1 MSGHSK
7 WSQIKRA
14 KGAADSKKGAA
25 FTRIARLITLAAR
38 EGGDVTMNF
47 KLRLAL
53 DKAKEVNMPKDT
65 IDRAI
70 KRGTGELNDGTQL
83 EEITYEGY
91 GPGSVPIIVETITDN
106 RNRTASDVRHLFSSL
121 GGKQGELGSVQWMFD
136 KRGVIY
142 LDRPE
147 TSDARDALELAA
159 IDAGAEDVKDR
170 GDHFEVITL
179 PENIDAAKQA
189 LGSLATIAESGI
201 ELVAKTPM
209 SLSGEPQEK
218 LHHLIEALEE
228 HEDVKAVFTA
238 EA

>member
-7 WSQIKRA
+7 WAQIKRA

-38 EGGDVTMNF
+38 EGGDANMNF

-53 DKAKEVNMPKDT
+53 DKAKEVNMPKET

-83 EEITYEGY
+83 EEIIYEGY

-106 RNRTASDVRHLFSSL
+106 RNRTASDIRHLFSSL

-142 LDRPE
+142 LERPE
-147 TSDARDALELAA
+147 AQEDRDAIELAA
-159 IDAGAEDVKDR
+159 IDAGAEDVRDK
-170 GDHFEVITL
+170 GDHFEVITMPDVL
-179 PENIDAAKQA
+179 DAAKA
-189 LGSLATIAESGI
+189 SLGSHATIAESGI

-209 SLSGEPQEK
+209 SVTGEPQEK
-218 LHHLIEALEE
+218 LHHLVEALEE